1 MNRPYIICHMLQS
14 IDGKITGAYFSDEKT
29 MKLAGLYK
37 EMSEQFQADGII
49 YGSVTAQE
57 FFHHAHFE
65 NQETSATHT
74 QPQNFIVEN
83 HINQWIVVLDPMG
96 IISWDKQSLQH
107 PKAQNKNIV
116 VIALNHVSDTYLEHL
131 KSLNISYIL
140 GGNQKI
146 SFPYVLNILYSQC
159 HIQKLL
165 LQGGGIINASLVSE
179 ELVDEISLIIAP
191 NIDVAHDEMT
201 CFQKSSYTKPLHLT
215 QYSLIDVKTLSYSG
229 VWLHYQKE

>member
-57 FFHHAHFE
+57 FFHHGHFE
-65 NQETSATHT
+65 NQETLDTHT

-83 HINQWIVVLDPMG
+83 NINQWIVVLDPMG
-96 IISWDKQSLQH
+96 SISWDKQSLQH
-107 PKAQNKNIV
+107 PKAQNKTIV
-116 VIALNHVSDTYLEHL
+116 VIVNNHVSDTYLKHL

-140 GGNQKI
+140 GGNHEI
-146 SFPYVLNILYSQC
+146 NFPYVLDILYSQC

-179 ELVDEISLIIAP
+179 DLVDEISLIITP
-191 NIDVAHDEMT
+191 NLDVSHDEMT
-201 CFQKSSYTKPLHLT
+201 CFQKSSYTKQLYLS
-215 QYSLIDVKTLSYSG
+215 QYSLMDVKALPYSG

>member
-29 MKLAGLYK
+29 IKLAGLYK

-57 FFHHAHFE
+57 FFHHGYFE
-65 NQETSATHT
+65 NQKTIDTHI

-83 HINQWIVVLDPMG
+83 DINQWIVILNPMG
-96 IISWDKQSLQH
+96 SISWDEQSLQH

-116 VIALNHVSDTYLEHL
+116 VVVLNHMSDTYLKHL

-140 GGNQKI
+140 GGNHEI
-146 SFPYVLNILYSQC
+146 DFPYVLNILYSQC

-179 ELVDEISLIIAP
+179 ELVDEISLIITP
-191 NIDVAHDEMT
+191 NIDVSHDEMT
-201 CFQKSSYTKPLHLT
+201 CFQKSSYTKSLHLS
-215 QYSLIDVKTLSYSG
+215 QYSLIDIKALPYSG
-229 VWLHYQKE
+229 VWLHYQKN

>member
-1 MNRPYIICHMLQS
+1 MKRPYIICHMLQS

-57 FFHHAHFE
+57 FFHYGHFE
-65 NQETSATHT
+65 NQETSAIHT
-74 QPQNFIVEN
+74 QPLNFIVEN

-96 IISWDKQSLQH
+96 SISWDKQFLQH
-107 PKAQNKNIV
+107 PKAQNKNTV
-116 VIALNHVSDTYLEHL
+116 VIVFNHVSDTYLEHL

-140 GGNQKI
+140 AGQHEIN
-146 SFPYVLNILYSQC
+146 FPYVLDILYSQC

-179 ELVDEISLIIAP
+179 DLVDEISLIITP
-191 NIDVAHDEMT
+191 NLDVSHDEMT
-201 CFQKSSYTKPLHLT
+201 CFQKSSYTKQLYLS
-215 QYSLIDVKTLSYSG
+215 QYSLMDVKALPFSG
-229 VWLHYQKE
+229 VWLHYQKN